1 MGKLKYTYNLLVVL
15 IADKFAE
22 KYYKDCF
29 NEIENIEDIDYDLM
43 DYQWIPHM
51 IEICD
56 EYYSIEDMLFTLDLD
71 INCKDLSKRYQG
83 SMENIIEENLY
94 NYYLTNIKW
103 K

>member
-1 MGKLKYTYNLLVVL
+1 MGKLKYAYNLL
-15 IADKFAE
+15 IASIAYEFAK

-29 NEIENIEDIDYDLM
+29 DEIGNIEDIDYDLM

-71 INCKDLSKRYQG
+71 INCKDLSKWYQG
-83 SMENIIEENLY
+83 RLENIIEENLY

>member
-1 MGKLKYTYNLLVVL
+1 MGKLKDSYNLLVVL
-15 IADKFAE
+15 IADKFAN

-71 INCKDLSKRYQG
+71 INCKDLSKWYQG
-83 SMENIIEENLY
+83 RLENIIEENLY

>member
-1 MGKLKYTYNLLVVL
+1 MGKLKYTYNLLIVL

-22 KYYKDCF
+22 KYYKDRF
-29 NEIENIEDIDYDLM
+29 DEIENIEDIDYDLM

-56 EYYSIEDMLFTLDLD
+56 EYYSIEDILFTLDLD
-71 INCKDLSKRYQG
+71 INCKDLSKWYQG
-83 SMENIIEENLY
+83 RLENIIEENLY